1 MKYATELLT
10 YYATFFVVS
19 GVLLFGIPL
28 SWCFMTWDWG
38 WVTIQ
43 NLFLVLRINLVVSL
57 GMTIWFLIDLSS
69 KSKMP

>member
-10 YYATFFVVS
+10 YYATFFVVI

-28 SWCFMTWDWG
+28 SWCFITWDWQL
-38 WVTIQ
+38 VTIH

-57 GMTIWFLIDLSS
+57 VLTIWFLIDLAS
-69 KSKMP
+69 KR